1 MSIEAPI
8 IRGQSTV
15 LDEASFAGRTYRF
28 YRLDEIDLDVFCDN
42 DDMMPYWADIWPSGV
57 VLADLIANA
66 GKMSDVRFLELGCGL
81 GLPSM
86 VAASIGADVTA
97 SDYIPEALDLL
108 QRNAVLNFIGIQ
120 TCRLDWQHPVDI
132 GRYDL
137 VVAADVLYEHWQ
149 TDALVDMLARTVDRT
164 GMAMVVDPDR
174 LTAKTFADA
183 ATYSGFRVV
192 RRKLEPVAALHQN
205 GLAGEQAWRQPMS
218 LYELMWR
225 E

>member
-1 MSIEAPI
+1 MSVQAPI
-8 IRGQSTV
+8 IRGQRTV
-15 LDEASFAGRTYRF
+15 LDEATFAGKTYRF

-42 DDMMPYWADIWPSGV
+42 DEMMPYWADIWPSGI

-66 GKMSDVRFLELGCGL
+66 GKMSGVRFLELGCGL
-81 GLPSM
+81 GLPSI
-86 VAASIGADVTA
+86 VAASVGANVTA

-108 QRNAVLNFIGIQ
+108 QQNAVLNSVDIR
-120 TCRLDWQHPVDI
+120 TCRLDWQHPVDV
-132 GRYDL
+132 GQFDV

-149 TDALVDMLARTVDRT
+149 TETLVDMLARTVDRC

-174 LTAKTFADA
+174 ITAKAFADA
-183 ATYSGFRVV
+183 ATYRGFRVV
-192 RRKLEPVAALHQN
+192 RRKLEPVAALRQN

-218 LYELMWR
+218 LYELTWR